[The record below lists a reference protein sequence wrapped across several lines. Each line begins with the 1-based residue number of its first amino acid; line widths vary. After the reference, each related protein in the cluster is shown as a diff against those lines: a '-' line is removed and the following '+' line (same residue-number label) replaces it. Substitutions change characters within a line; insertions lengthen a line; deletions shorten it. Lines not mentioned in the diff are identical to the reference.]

1 MYDMIFTRKKVILS
15 VILILMLTIAWG
27 FYLYFKPRASIV
39 GTKADI
45 SIPATSLYSEFETIE
60 DSATKKYTDKI
71 LEINGSIQELIKTDT
86 TLNIILNG
94 GMLGGINCNMYR
106 PNNETLALKK
116 GDSILIKGRCS
127 GFLSDVI
134 LVDAVLVKS
143 Y

>member
-1 MYDMIFTRKKVILS
+1 MYDMIFTRKKIIISIV
-15 VILILMLTIAWG
+15 LILMLTIGWG

-39 GTKADI
+39 GTKADV
-45 SIPATSLYSEFETIE
+45 SLPAASLYTEFESAE

-106 PNNETLALKK
+106 PNSETMSLKK
-116 GDSILIKGRCS
+116 GDSVLIKGRCT
-127 GFLSDVI
+127 GFLADVI